1 MPTQATQVTHVLFD
15 GGRLRL
21 ARSYCGLRKIEL
33 ARELGVSPA
42 AVTQYEQGRVR
53 PARAVVARICLCLG
67 FPPEFFERR
76 PETGTEISEGQTH
89 FRRLRSTSKA
99 DRTRLLAHLELLGE
113 VVSVIEQHVDLP
125 IAAFPA
131 VDLGPVTSDRIG
143 NAAGFVRSS
152 WGLGSGPITNV
163 VQLLEA
169 KGAIVVRPRIATT
182 SVDAFSTWLAER
194 PAIVLASDKADAA
207 RARFDAAHELGHMVM
222 HHDAEPGSTELEHQ
236 ADSFASAFL
245 MPADAIESELPR
257 RMDWSQYFELK
268 QRWGVSVQ
276 ALIRRARDLSVI
288 SQHAYERAF
297 VQLSAR
303 GWRTSEPGRLG
314 PAEEPTVLRRALAL
328 IAGASEIGPD
338 RIAAELRLSP
348 TRLESILSDLCL
360 AA

>member
-1 MPTQATQVTHVLFD
+1 VTHLLFD

-21 ARSYCGLRKIEL
+21 ARSYCGLKKIEL
-33 ARELGVSPA
+33 ARKLGVSPA

-53 PARAVVARICLCLG
+53 PAPPVIARICLCLG

-76 PETGTEISEGQTH
+76 PEARIEVSENHTH

-113 VVSVIEQHVDLP
+113 VVSVIEQHVELP
-125 IAAFPA
+125 VSAFPA
-131 VDLGPVTSDRIG
+131 VDVGSAGADRIAQT
-143 NAAGFVRSS
+143 AAFVRSN
-152 WGLGSGPITNV
+152 WGLGYGPITNV

-182 SVDAFSTWLAER
+182 AVDAFSTWLSDR
-194 PAIVLASDKADAA
+194 PGIVLASDKADAA

-236 ADSFASAFL
+236 ADAFASAFL
-245 MPADAIESELPR
+245 MPAEAIETELPR
-257 RMDWSQYFELK
+257 RLDWSEYLELK
-268 QRWGVSVQ
+268 HRWGVSIQ
-276 ALIRRARDLSVI
+276 ALVRRARDLSVI

-297 VQLSAR
+297 VQISSR
-303 GWRTSEPGRLG
+303 GWRTSEPGGLG

-328 IAGASEIGPD
+328 IAGASEIGSD

-348 TRLESILSDLCL
+348 TCLESILSDLCL